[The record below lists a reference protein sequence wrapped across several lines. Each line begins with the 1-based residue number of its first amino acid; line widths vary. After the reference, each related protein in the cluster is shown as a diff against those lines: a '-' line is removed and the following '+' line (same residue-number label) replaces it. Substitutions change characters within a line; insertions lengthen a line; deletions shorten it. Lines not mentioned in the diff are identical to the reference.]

1 MAVQFRHIM
10 LMVKD
15 VPATTQFYSSGL
27 GLEITKLSPNMAELD
42 ANGTKIIMHG
52 VEEDPKTGGSP
63 ILSFHVDDVVETIAK
78 LEALGGK
85 LEGRIREPSF
95 GKVAAV
101 RSPEGHLLSL
111 LQPATDK

>member
-1 MAVQFRHIM
+1 MTVQFRHVM

-15 VPATTQFYSSGL
+15 VPAAANFYSTGL

-42 ANGTKIIMHG
+42 ANGTKLIIHG
-52 VEEDPKTGGSP
+52 VETDPQTGGSP
-63 ILSFHVDDVVETIAK
+63 ILSFHVDDLLDAIAT
-78 LEALGGK
+78 LESLGGK
-85 LEGRIREPSF
+85 LEGRIREPFF

-111 LQPATDK
+111 LQPSTN

>member
-1 MAVQFRHIM
+1 MTTQFRHIM

-15 VPATTQFYSSGL
+15 VPAAAQFYNL
-27 GLEITKLSPNMAELD
+27 GLDLEVTKLSPNMAELD
-42 ANGTKIIMHG
+42 ANGTKLIMHG
-52 VEEDPKTGGSP
+52 VEEDPITGGSP

-85 LEGRIREPSF
+85 LEGRIREPFF

-111 LQPATDK
+111 LQPKGK

>member
-1 MAVQFRHIM
+1 MTIQFRHIM

-15 VPATTQFYSSGL
+15 VPAAIKFYNEGL
-27 GLEITKLSPNMAELD
+27 GLEITKASPNMAELD
-42 ANGTKIIMHG
+42 ADGIKIIIHG
-52 VEEDPKTGGSP
+52 VEEDPETGGSP
-63 ILSFHVDDVVETIAK
+63 ILSFHVDDVLEAIAT

-85 LEGRIREPSF
+85 LEGRIREPFF

-111 LQPATDK
+111 LQPN

>member
-1 MAVQFRHIM
+1 MTVQFRHIM
-10 LMVKD
+10 LMVRD
-15 VPATTQFYSSGL
+15 VPAAAQFYSSGL

-52 VEEDPKTGGSP
+52 VEEEPTTGGSP
-63 ILSFHVDDVVETIAK
+63 ILSFHVDDLLEAIAT

-85 LEGRIREPSF
+85 LEGRIREPFF

-111 LQPATDK
+111 LQPTIIK